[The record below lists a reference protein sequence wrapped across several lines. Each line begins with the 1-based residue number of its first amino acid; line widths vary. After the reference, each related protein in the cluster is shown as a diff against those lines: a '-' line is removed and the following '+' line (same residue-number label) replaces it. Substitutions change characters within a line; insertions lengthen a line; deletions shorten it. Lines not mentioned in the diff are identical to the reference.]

1 MAISKKLETFGGDI
15 ALDTNGLG
23 LVKGAAIQ
31 IPFPAVASLAD
42 GVAVTAVQARVNVP
56 FAHRLRGA
64 YGSITG
70 ATVVAAGTDP
80 AFDIY
85 RHLPTPATAPT
96 AALASPAAAGN
107 IENGTHIYA
116 VAFYNGAGIT
126 PPGPV
131 TAAVTVANKT
141 VNGQVALSSIPI
153 GPVGTTGRKVYRS
166 EAGAT
171 ALKLLATIANNTD
184 TTYTDN
190 IADGSLGAAKET
202 VNAAA
207 ATALAATVKFSEAAS
222 DRLLTDAPVAGTI
235 ASTLVGNVVLAP
247 CTYSLRAV
255 TGGTSGALANL
266 QAYLVV
272 EYVSDPAA

>member
-1 MAISKKLETFGGDI
+1 MSITYLRKVGNGD
-15 ALDTNGLG
+15 AFFDTEGFG

-31 IPFPAVASLAD
+31 IPFPAIASLAD
-42 GVAVTAVQARVNVP
+42 GVAVTAVQSKVHVP
-56 FAHRLRGA
+56 FPHRLRGA
-64 YGSITG
+64 WATITG

-85 RHLPTPATAPT
+85 RHLPTPSAAPS
-96 AALASPAAAGN
+96 AALISPKAAGN

-131 TAAVTVANKT
+131 TAAVTVTDKT
-141 VNGQVALSSIPI
+141 DNGKVVLSGIPI
-153 GPVGTTGRKVYRS
+153 GPTGTTGRKLYRS
-166 EAGAT
+166 SANAT

-222 DRLLTDAPVAGTI
+222 DRLLSDSPQAATL
-235 ASTLVGNVVLAP
+235 ASGLHTVVLEP

-255 TGGTSGALANL
+255 TGATTGALANL

-272 EYVSDPAA
+272 EYVADPAA

>member
-1 MAISKKLETFGGDI
+1 MAVTNKLEAFGGDVH
-15 ALDTNGLG
+15 LDAAGIG
-23 LVKGAAIQ
+23 LVYGAAIQ
-31 IPFPAVASLAD
+31 IPFPSIASLAD
-42 GVAVTAVQARVNVP
+42 GVAATTVQSKVHVP
-56 FAHRLRGA
+56 FPHRVRGA
-64 YGSITG
+64 YATITG
-70 ATVVAAGTDP
+70 ATVVAGGTDP

-85 RHLPTPATAPT
+85 RHLPTPNIAPT
-96 AALASPAAAGN
+96 AALISPAAAGN

-131 TAAVTVANKT
+131 TAAVTVVDKTANGKVT
-141 VNGQVALSSIPI
+141 LSGLPI
-153 GPVGTTGRKVYRS
+153 GPVGTTGRKLYRS
-166 EAGAT
+166 AAGAT
-171 ALKLLATIANNTD
+171 ALKLLATVANNTD

-222 DRLLTDAPVAGTI
+222 DRLLSDSPQAGVVV
-235 ASTLVGNVVLAP
+235 STLIGVILDP

-255 TGGTSGALANL
+255 TGATTGALANL

-272 EYVSDPAA
+272 EYVPSA